1 MKLARAGGGGGNK
14 NLLFAAPRPGYI
26 GLSAYTL
33 FPDFM
38 LQCLSCEAK
47 RSMSF
52 ARESWSVPYYFLI
65 TLGFAI
71 MSAIHDETFS
81 KFEELGEPE
90 VRKRLECN
98 ELHITHREPA
108 RSK

>member
-38 LQCLSCEAK
+38 LQCFSCEAK
-47 RSMSF
+47 RFMSF
-52 ARESWSVPYYFLI
+52 ARESWSVPYYL
-65 TLGFAI
+65 
-71 MSAIHDETFS
+71 HDNTDCTS
-81 KFEELGEPE
+81 LTVSTTG
-90 VRKRLECN
+90 KRLGALACVMLSSQDN
-98 ELHITHREPA
+98 
-108 RSK
+108 

>member
-38 LQCLSCEAK
+38 LQCFSCEAK
-47 RSMSF
+47 RFMSF
-52 ARESWSVPYYFLI
+52 ARESWSVPYYFDRCLMARQNSYE
-65 TLGFAI
+65 TCARRGRGGNKNLLFAAPRPGYI
-71 MSAIHDETFS
+71 GLSA
-81 KFEELGEPE
+81 
-90 VRKRLECN
+90 
-98 ELHITHREPA
+98 
-108 RSK
+108 